1 MKTTWEKDDDY
12 YKLTCLTDET
22 VQLAEEKLKVRLP
35 KSYLTLLTEQN
46 GGSLNDKSFPTNV
59 PTSWADDHVHVHH
72 IWGIGEKHSILNSEY
87 LISEWG
93 LPHNIVIFSGDGH
106 SWIAFDYRKT
116 KENPP
121 IIYIEGDSEL
131 VIELAPDFEA
141 FLNGL
146 YTEEE
151 TEHDEFFFEQ
161 DQRIWT
167 YEELKAAFETNI
179 EQEIIPALDYLY
191 FNPAGNERFIEESVI
206 VLLQSPILG
215 IKELAVTYGNEFY
228 EKGVLSSMAVKKIVL
243 LIRNDSEIKYYEE
256 IYFRNFVQ

>member
-1 MKTTWEKDDDY
+1 MKTIWQKDDDY
-12 YKLTCLTDET
+12 YTLITLTDEA
-22 VQLAEEKLKVRLP
+22 VQHAEGKLKIRLP
-35 KSYLTLLTEQN
+35 KSYLALLKEQN

-59 PTSWADDHVHVHH
+59 PTSWADDHIHVGY

-106 SWIAFDYRKT
+106 SWSAFDYRKK

-121 IIYIEGDSEL
+121 IIYIEADSEL

-141 FLNGL
+141 FLNRL

-151 TEHDEFFFEQ
+151 TEHDEFFYEQ
-161 DQRIWT
+161 NQRVWT
-167 YEELKAAFETNI
+167 YEELKVAFLTNI

-206 VLLQSPILG
+206 LLLQSPILG
-215 IKELAVTYGNEFY
+215 IKELAVTYGNGFY
-228 EKGVLSSMAVKKIVL
+228 EKGVLSSKAVKKIVL
-243 LIRNDSEIKYYEE
+243 LIRNDNEIKDYEE
-256 IYFRNFVQ
+256 FYFRNPVQ

>member
-1 MKTTWEKDDDY
+1 MKTIWQKDDDY
-12 YKLTCLTDET
+12 YTLITLTDEA
-22 VQLAEEKLKVRLP
+22 VQHAEGKLKIRLP
-35 KSYLTLLTEQN
+35 KSYLALLKEQN

-59 PTSWADDHVHVHH
+59 PTSWADDHIHVGH

-106 SWIAFDYRKT
+106 SWCAFDYRKT

-121 IIYIEGDSEL
+121 IIYIEADSEV
-131 VIELAPDFEA
+131 VIELTPDFEA

-151 TEHDEFFFEQ
+151 TGHDEFFFEQ
-161 DQRIWT
+161 DQRVWT
-167 YEELKAAFETNI
+167 YEELKVAFLTNI

-191 FNPAGNERFIEESVI
+191 FYPAGNEQYIEESVML
-206 VLLQSPILG
+206 LLQSPSFE
-215 IKELAVTYGNEFY
+215 IKQLVISYANEFC
-228 EKGVLSSMAVKKIVL
+228 ENGVLSSLSVKKIVQV
-243 LIRNDSEIKYYEE
+243 IRNDRELKQYEE
-256 IYFRNFVQ
+256 IYFSKFL